1 MPRIIEVG
9 AVQQYEKDYQE
20 YALYVNRHRMIPE
33 FRDGLKP
40 VQRRII
46 YAAHNDCHASNLL
59 KSATIVGGTMGHYHP
74 HGDSSI
80 QGALYTL
87 INWFNTKIPLFEGRG
102 TFGNT
107 NGDAPAAMRYTESK
121 ISKFTYDCI
130 LDELIQCKE
139 VIDWEPNYDG
149 KLLEPM
155 YLPCKVPLL
164 LINGSS
170 NIAVGDKIDI
180 PSHNINEV
188 IDATIALIQNPN
200 IDVTLVPDHC
210 QRCEIIDTNWDE
222 ICNKGYGLYKI
233 RGIIDINTYD
243 GVNKK
248 YKGLTTLNL
257 RSCPN
262 QVYLK
267 TIVDNIEK
275 MVKSNKIIGILDVE
289 EQSKINDMNFV
300 IILKE
305 GTDPNFIREAIYKN
319 TKMLDTG
326 RINLKVM
333 DILDKNNPIKRLNYS
348 GLLKAWIE
356 FRKITKLR
364 FYENKLQK
372 INTRIHV
379 IDNYVWAIQSGKSDE
394 AIAIIKKQKNVD
406 DAFIIETLVKKLNI
420 TDLQAKFFINC
431 EIKKLSKGYL
441 DQFIAEANT
450 LNEKAQ
456 FCRDSILIDGRIEQI
471 IIQEL
476 LDIKSKYGTH
486 RTCKIIKESEAN
498 GIPTGTFKVIITN
511 NGFIKKVGVNDG
523 ITGIRQGDSVK
534 FVIEGDNSKNLLL
547 FDNMGKVFNI
557 PISKI
562 PFSDRNSSGV
572 DIRIINKYINAD
584 IMCIIYEPMLE
595 KFKKGCIVA
604 LSKSGYIKRM
614 SITDFLAVSPSGLV
628 YSKVDQGDS
637 IIDVLLFNGNAD
649 IVVYSKNKALRMSI
663 SEIPLLKRNARG
675 NISMGGTTVTEVEGL
690 SVIQP
695 DTTDI
700 IVVTSR
706 GYFNRISPDCIKT
719 GRTKAGSNVIKL
731 AKGDSLVTVLG
742 VNIQNSLNCITMNN
756 GELYNIPVNSIA
768 IGSSISTGVRMFPA
782 KSGNVAKVSIIK

>member
-1 MPRIIEVG
+1 MSKIIDVNAAE
-9 AVQQYEKDYQE
+9 QYTKDYQE

-40 VQRRII
+40 VQRRIV
-46 YAAHNDCHASNLL
+46 YAAYNECHASDLL

-74 HGDSSI
+74 HGNDSI

-87 INWFNTKIPLFEGRG
+87 INWFNTKMPLFDGRG

-107 NGDAPAAMRYTESK
+107 NGDAAAAMRYTESK
-121 ISKFTYDCI
+121 LAKFTYDCI

-139 VIDWEPNYDG
+139 VIDWEPTFDN
-149 KLLEPM
+149 KLMEPM

-188 IDATIALIQNPN
+188 IDATIALIKNPN
-200 IDVTLVPDHC
+200 IEPILIPDHC
-210 QRCEIIDTNWDE
+210 QQCEIIDTDWAD
-222 ICNKGYGLYKI
+222 ICSKGYGLYKV
-233 RGIIDINTYD
+233 RGRIEIGTYK
-243 GVNKK
+243 GSEKK
-248 YKGLTTLNL
+248 YKGLTTLNI

-262 QVYLK
+262 QIYLK
-267 TIVDNIEK
+267 TIVEKIEE
-275 MVKSNKIIGILDVE
+275 MVKTNKIIGILDVE
-289 EQSKINDMNFV
+289 EQSRINDMNYV

-305 GTDPNFIREAIYKN
+305 GTDPNFIRDAIYKN
-319 TKMLDTG
+319 TKMSDTA
-326 RINLKVM
+326 RVNLKVI

-348 GLLKAWIE
+348 GFIKAWIE

-364 FYENKLQK
+364 FYENKLQR
-372 INTRIHV
+372 INTRLHV
-379 IDNYVWAIQSGKSDE
+379 IDNYIWAIESGKSDE
-394 AIAIIKKQKNVD
+394 AIQIIKKQKEVD
-406 DAFIIETLVKKLNI
+406 DNSIIEILIKKLGV

-441 DQFIAEANT
+441 NQFKTERDT
-450 LNEKAQ
+450 LDEKAQ
-456 FCRDSILIDGRIEQI
+456 YCRDAILIDGRIESI
-471 IIQEL
+471 IIEEL
-476 LDIKSKYGTH
+476 LDIKSKYGQP
-486 RTCKIIKESEAN
+486 RTCKVIKESEAN
-498 GIPTGTFKVIITN
+498 GIPTGTFKVVITEK
-511 NGFIKKVGVNDG
+511 GFIKKIGPNDN
-523 ITGIRQGDSVK
+523 ITGIRQGDNVK

-547 FDNMGKVFNI
+547 FDNMGKVFNL
-557 PISKI
+557 PICKI
-562 PFSDRNSSGV
+562 PFSDKNSSGIDLRV
-572 DIRIINKYINAD
+572 LNKYINAELT
-584 IMCIIYEPMLE
+584 CIIYEPVLE
-595 KFKKGCIVA
+595 KFKKGCIVTLTKA
-604 LSKSGYIKRM
+604 GYIKRM
-614 SITDFLAVSPSGLV
+614 SISDFLAVPPSGLV

-649 IVVYSKNKALRMSI
+649 VVVYTKNKALRMSI

-700 IVVTSR
+700 IIVTSR
-706 GYFNRISPDCIKT
+706 GYYNRISPECIKS

-742 VNIQNSLNCITMNN
+742 VNVKNSLKCITTAN
-756 GELYNIPVNSIA
+756 GEIYNIPINTIP
-768 IGSSISTGVRMFPA
+768 IGSSISTGSRMFPA
-782 KSGNVAKVSIIK
+782 KSGSVAKVSIVK